1 MNCVIYP
8 LHFRRTF
15 ERGWAARMA
24 DSSDARPAAIPVATA
39 VTPPSSKKLISGH
52 RFRPEFLR
60 KNAENFLTLEAATS
74 SSAARK
80 RFARM
85 SAAWSALAD
94 TQDWLDGLI
103 SPIPLSI
110 PLLSRDL

>member
-1 MNCVIYP
+1 MNCIVYP

-15 ERGWAARMA
+15 ERSRAARMG

-39 VTPPSSKKLISGH
+39 VSPPSSKRMISGH
-52 RFRPEFLR
+52 QCRSEFLR
-60 KNAENFLTLEAATS
+60 ENAENCLTLEAAAS

-85 SAAWSALAD
+85 SAAWCALAD
-94 TQDWLDGLI
+94 TQDWLEGMI

-110 PLLSRDL
+110 PLLSREL

>member
-1 MNCVIYP
+1 MNCIIYP

-15 ERGWAARMA
+15 ERTWAARMV

-39 VTPPSSKKLISGH
+39 VAPPSSKKMISGH
-52 RFRPEFLR
+52 RCRSEFLR
-60 KNAENFLTLEAATS
+60 ENADNCLTLEAAAS
-74 SSAARK
+74 SSAARM

-85 SAAWSALAD
+85 GAAWSALAD

-110 PLLSRDL
+110 PLLSRDR

>member
-8 LHFRRTF
+8 LHFHRTF
-15 ERGWAARMA
+15 ERGWASRTA

-39 VTPPSSKKLISGH
+39 VAPPSSKKTISGH
-52 RFRPEFLR
+52 QCWSEFLR
-60 KNAENFLTLEAATS
+60 ENADYCLTLEAAAS
-74 SSAARK
+74 SSAARM

>member
-1 MNCVIYP
+1 MNCIIYP
-8 LHFRRTF
+8 LHFRRIF

-39 VTPPSSKKLISGH
+39 VALSSSKKMISGH
-52 RFRPEFLR
+52 QFRSEFLR
-60 KNAENFLTLEAATS
+60 ENAENCLTLEAAAS

-85 SAAWSALAD
+85 SAAWCALAD

-110 PLLSRDL
+110 PLLSHEL